1 MATPYD
7 QQIKQ
12 LVDHIQALNQ
22 AVQERDR
29 VILQWQQTTRAV
41 QEERARFAKQ
51 VVEAVKA
58 ALGRLSERFT
68 GVREENR
75 RLRSYADHQRQ
86 LQEVVAR
93 DLQGQLRYALARIDE
108 LAGERLNWRAEL
120 SQARTAAQSF
130 QQQAQ
135 EQSGVI
141 ANQQAAMSELRGQ
154 LESAQ
159 AAYDREEGLEAE
171 LRHRNVA
178 IEELQTLL
186 HQQDAAVAAK
196 DRELRAQS
204 ESVESLRVRAAQ
216 ELQAMQAQLQ
226 AKQVEIQEAR
236 AQAEA
241 LVRSELAARQAA
253 QEASTKQQDDERVGE
268 LMELLANSEREVSR
282 MYREL
287 AEEQGRRKELEYRVE
302 ALSKE
307 LASTKR
313 KHSKLVKESDAEKG
327 QRVSDVV
334 REMETMRARTAELE
348 AALEAAAADKT
359 AYMQA
364 LEGKGKLRA
373 LPKKPE
379 EGTNPG

>member
-1 MATPYD
+1 MSSPYD

-22 AVQERDR
+22 AVHERDR
-29 VILQWQQTTRAV
+29 VILQWQQTSRAV
-41 QEERARFAKQ
+41 QEERARFARQ
-51 VVEAVKA
+51 VVDAVKA
-58 ALGRLSERFT
+58 SLARLADRFA

-75 RLRSYADHQRQ
+75 RLRAYADHQRQ

-108 LAGERLNWRAEL
+108 LAGERLSWRAEL
-120 SQARTAAQSF
+120 AQARAAAQSF

-141 ANQQAAMSELRGQ
+141 GTQQAALSELRGQ
-154 LESAQ
+154 LEHAQ
-159 AAYDREEGLEAE
+159 AAFDREDALEAE
-171 LRHRNVA
+171 LRHRQLA

-186 HQQDAAVAAK
+186 HQQDATVAAK
-196 DRELRAQS
+196 ERELRSQQD
-204 ESVESLRVRAAQ
+204 SLDGLRTRAAQ
-216 ELQAMQAQLQ
+216 ELQAMQAQLS
-226 AKQVEIQEAR
+226 AKQSEVLEAK

-241 LVRSELAARQAA
+241 MVRAELAARQAA
-253 QEASTKQQDDERVGE
+253 AEASARQQDDERVGE

-287 AEEQGRRKELEYRVE
+287 AEEQARRKELEYRVE
-302 ALSKE
+302 ALTKE
-307 LASTKR
+307 LGSTKR
-313 KHSKLVKESDAEKG
+313 KHAKLVKEADAEKG
-327 QRVSDVV
+327 QRLVEVLRDLDA
-334 REMETMRARTAELE
+334 MRARTAELE

-373 LPKKPE
+373 LPKKPQE
-379 EGTNPG
+379 EGGS